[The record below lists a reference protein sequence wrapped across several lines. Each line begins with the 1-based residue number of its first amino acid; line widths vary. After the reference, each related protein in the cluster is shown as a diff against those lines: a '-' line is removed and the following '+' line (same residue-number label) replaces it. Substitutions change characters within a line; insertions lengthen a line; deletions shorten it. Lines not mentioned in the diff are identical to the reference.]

1 MSELPPRDDEPIEVK
16 PAGGEAEAAL
26 EPAPPPSEPSELPER
41 PSVQDEDEREQ
52 RRRERE
58 ERRGERPQTSPRGMV
73 PARAHRRF
81 AVERVFVRLV
91 ATGGIVAIAVV
102 LGAILVS
109 QDVAGWTTGLVIG
122 LVTVVLAALLWSSQE
137 L

>member
-1 MSELPPRDDEPIEVK
+1 MSELPPRDDEPAETTT
-16 PAGGEAEAAL
+16 AGVEAEAEAAS
-26 EPAPPPSEPSELPER
+26 EPAPLPPPEPSEL

-91 ATGGIVAIAVV
+91 ATGGIVAIAVA